1 MPFVATVTIDL
12 SRRIGPDE
20 AGPYDSEGYF
30 SAADQVSCLPAK
42 RGLQAPGVPGFCL
55 LPADLFL

>member
-30 SAADQVSCLPAK
+30 SAGSGQLPARK
-42 RGLQAPGVPGFCL
+42 RGLQAPRPGFCL
-55 LPADLFL
+55 LPADLL